1 MNSGVARLDKRM
13 CLLLIMNKHRLLLC
27 YAEHNLIKLKLF
39 NNWSAQ
45 VANSM
50 LECAMRNSK
59 KPLKLA
65 HLWELANK
73 LTLNKTHVIEITKTC
88 IVAFMKGRNYL
99 VVWCREK
106 KKHTRCWKR
115 SFESSPK
122 NVFVNIRKL
131 FMADLLSNG
140 LYEKVTICY
149 IIMIHW

>member
-1 MNSGVARLDKRM
+1 M
-13 CLLLIMNKHRLLLC
+13 CLLLIINKHRLLLS

-50 LECAMRNSK
+50 LECAMWNSK

-99 VVWCREK
+99 VVWCRGK
-106 KKHTRCWKR
+106 KKTRCWKC
-115 SFESSPK
+115 SFESSRK
-122 NVFVNIRKL
+122 NVFLNIRKL
-131 FMADLLSNG
+131 FMANLLSNE
-140 LYEKVTICY
+140 LYEKVMIYYDTSLLWY
-149 IIMIHW
+149 IGR